1 MWSYDVFPAINI
13 ILNCVPHRGVWV
25 IFLFSAVLMVVT
37 LAHFLLGIIVERAM
51 CEPLQNPN
59 NNQLLTLI
67 DKIVRLDKFFGYEA
81 EINVS
86 SIIRYV
92 GGEISR

>member
-1 MWSYDVFPAINI
+1 V
-13 ILNCVPHRGVWV
+13 LHRGVWV

-37 LAHFLLGIIVERAM
+37 LAHFLLGIIAERAI

-59 NNQLLTLI
+59 NSQLLTLI
-67 DKIVRLDKFFGYEA
+67 DKMVRLDKFFEYEV
-81 EINVS
+81 EINIS

-92 GGEISR
+92 SGGEIPC

>member
-1 MWSYDVFPAINI
+1 
-13 ILNCVPHRGVWV
+13 VWV

-37 LAHFLLGIIVERAM
+37 LAHFLLGVIAERAV

-59 NNQLLTLI
+59 NNQLLMLI
-67 DKIVRLDKFFGYEA
+67 DKMVSLDKFFEYEV

-92 GGEISR
+92 SGGKTPC